1 MSSISGSAFS
11 VRKLIKMMI
20 FREFHFYFRLQVHVL
35 SKAKKRR
42 LRRQKLAKSEGDP
55 KSETAG
61 MDSRPNY
68 LIAMQITNPQ
78 VSRVV

>member
-20 FREFHFYFRLQVHVL
+20 FREFHFYFRLQVL